1 MPEVYINR
9 ISIFLPNNA
18 VSNDEMENYLGLI
31 NGKPSKS
38 RRIILRN
45 NGIESRYYALDST
58 GNPTHSNADLAAS
71 AIRALFKDTPEELA
85 DLELLCCGTSS
96 PDQLVPSH
104 GCMVHGL
111 LPQTGNIEVTSNAG
125 SCASGMHAL
134 KFAYLALKSGDKT
147 NAVCSGSERVS
158 TILKSDGFEDEVKH
172 LEAFAENQY
181 IAFEKDFLRWMLSDG
196 AGAFL
201 LGNKPNTEGLSLRI
215 DWIELSSFANEKESC
230 MYMGAEKQAD
240 GSLKSYNN
248 FTPQD
253 IAKKSILSVKQ
264 DVKLLSE
271 NIVELGFT
279 HLKTILD
286 KKGIRGEEIDYLLP
300 HMSSFFFKDRIDN
313 ILKSNGIN
321 IPYDRWFT
329 NLKTRGNVG
338 SGSIYLMLEEL
349 FMNGTLKKGQKILLA
364 VPESARFS
372 YAFCLLTVC

>member
-18 VSNDEMENYLGLI
+18 VSNDEMEHYLGLI

-45 NGIESRYYALDST
+45 NGIETRYYALDAEGT
-58 GNPTHSNADLAAS
+58 PTHSNAELAALAVQS
-71 AIRALFKDTPEELA
+71 LFKVVPEALA
-85 DLELLCCGTSS
+85 GIELLCCGTST
-96 PDQLVPSH
+96 PDQLLPSH
-104 GCMVHGL
+104 ATMVHGF
-111 LPQTGNIEVTSNAG
+111 LPQTGNIEVVSNAG

-134 KFAYLALKSGDKT
+134 KFAYLALKSGDKS
-147 NAVCSGSERVS
+147 NAVCTGSERIS
-158 TILKSDGFEDEVKH
+158 TILKADGFEEEAKH
-172 LEAFAENQY
+172 LEALAQNQY

-201 LGNKPNTEGLSLRI
+201 LETKPNTEGLSLRI
-215 DWIELSSFANEKESC
+215 EWVELSSFANIRESC
-230 MYMGAEKQAD
+230 MYMGAEKCAD

-248 FTPQD
+248 FSPQE
-253 IAKKSILSVKQ
+253 IAQKSVLSVKQ

-300 HMSSFFFKDRIDN
+300 HMSSYFFKDKIDE
-313 ILKSNGIN
+313 ILQRNGIN
-321 IPYDRWFT
+321 IPYERWFT

-349 FMNGTLKKGQKILLA
+349 FSSGRLKKGEKILLA